1 MICEIA
7 IPCYN
12 ESLRLPSFLG
22 ELAHELSCQT
32 FEGKITVVDDGSD
45 KEDVKQLLASIAPI
59 IERYPQLFQPTIC
72 LSKNIGK
79 GGAVYA
85 AWKSSLSRE
94 CDYVGFL
101 DADGSTSAQEFC
113 RLANHAIETRE
124 VCDGVIGS
132 RVKMLGKTIVRD
144 FHRHLIGRCF
154 ATMASELLLIDA
166 YDTQC
171 GAKVIK
177 REVFQAL
184 EPRLQETGF
193 TFDVELILLAMKSGF
208 VVQEFPISWKDVK
221 GSKVR
226 MFRDVVRMAL
236 SLIKIRRRHGCLT
249 NK

>member
-12 ESLRLPSFLG
+12 ESLRLPSFLM
-22 ELAHELSCQT
+22 ELANVLSCQT
-32 FEGKITVVDDGSD
+32 FQSKITIVDDGSEAD
-45 KEDVKQLLASIAPI
+45 DVRSLLSSIAPI
-59 IERYPQLFQPTIC
+59 IEKYPDLFHPTLC
-72 LSKNIGK
+72 LPENIGK
-79 GGAVYA
+79 GGAIYKS
-85 AWKSSLSRE
+85 WRSSLTRE
-94 CDYVGFL
+94 CDFVGFL

-113 RLANHAIETRE
+113 RLVNYAINSNEI
-124 VCDGVIGS
+124 CDGVIGS

-154 ATMASELLLIDA
+154 ATMASELLFIDA

-171 GAKVIK
+171 GAKVFQ

-184 EPRLQETGF
+184 EPRLFETGF

-208 VVQEFPISWKDVK
+208 VIHEFPISWRDVK

-236 SLIKIRRRHGCLT
+236 SLIKIRRRHGCFT
-249 NK
+249 TK